1 LLQSFAWSSLDAH
14 SKSIQALRAALGAL
28 PSETMVEVVDQIPFK
43 SQNRYSA
50 VRLRGGDDERVLVL
64 GAFEVLRSFLSE
76 QAAGDTESAWQ
87 DLLGTGLRLLL
98 FAVGP
103 GTQASREL
111 PPFQG
116 ALPSMRLQPLALVAL
131 SDELRPEAGAVLEA
145 LARQGIGFKILSGD
159 NPETVRA
166 TVAHLELPLAA
177 EPVVSGD
184 QLAVAHELESIVL
197 AHSVFGR
204 VTPQQKLGIVTLLQA
219 QGRRVAMLG
228 DGVNDILPIK
238 RADLGIAMGEG
249 SPATRTVAGLVL
261 ENNNF
266 ELLPATLD
274 EGRTIVRNIRRAA
287 KLFLLKNVYTLLLI
301 VAGPGL
307 LGLPFPYLPQHV
319 TLLDALTIGVPA
331 FFLMLG
337 RHPSGQ
343 PIRPGF
349 LREVG
354 WFALSTGLVM
364 GSAGLAVFLLA
375 RWRGEDEQTQRTMLL
390 STLIVQGLLSVL
402 RLLADREGPPGW
414 ADRCLRLWVVVA
426 LPLYAGVMYLPL
438 TGYFFELTPLRLAQW
453 SIVLALSLPALALS
467 MAFSR
472 LGLAFTR

>member
-1 LLQSFAWSSLDAH
+1 
-14 SKSIQALRAALGAL
+14 
-28 PSETMVEVVDQIPFK
+28 
-43 SQNRYSA
+43 
-50 VRLRGGDDERVLVL
+50 
-64 GAFEVLRSFLSE
+64 
-76 QAAGDTESAWQ
+76 
-87 DLLGTGLRLLL
+87 
-98 FAVGP
+98 
-103 GTQASREL
+103 
-111 PPFQG
+111 
-116 ALPSMRLQPLALVAL
+116 
-131 SDELRPEAGAVLEA
+131 
-145 LARQGIGFKILSGD
+145 
-159 NPETVRA
+159 
-166 TVAHLELPLAA
+166 
-177 EPVVSGD
+177 
-184 QLAVAHELESIVL
+184 
-197 AHSVFGR
+197 
-204 VTPQQKLGIVTLLQA
+204 
-219 QGRRVAMLG
+219 
-228 DGVNDILPIK
+228 
-238 RADLGIAMGEG
+238 
-249 SPATRTVAGLVL
+249 
-261 ENNNF
+261 
-266 ELLPATLD
+266 
-274 EGRTIVRNIRRAA
+274 
-287 KLFLLKNVYTLLLI
+287 
-301 VAGPGL
+301 L